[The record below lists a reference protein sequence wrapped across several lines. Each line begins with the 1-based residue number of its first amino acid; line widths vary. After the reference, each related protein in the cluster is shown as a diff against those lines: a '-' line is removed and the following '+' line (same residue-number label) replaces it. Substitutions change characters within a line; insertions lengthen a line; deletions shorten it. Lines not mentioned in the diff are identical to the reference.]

1 MQETTRRAHQPTR
14 VTVKPGICG
23 FTTTIEVTTNNKR
36 CLSIKIN
43 SDCDLV
49 NSLSKIIIELEQW
62 EVLKPRE
69 QSMVYL
75 GASKCSLH
83 SGCLVPCAI
92 IKATEVAAGL
102 ALPQDASIHFD
113 NTK

>member
-1 MQETTRRAHQPTR
+1 MGGTSQPIK
-14 VTVKPGICG
+14 VIVKAGICG
-23 FTTTIEVTTNNKR
+23 FTTTIEVTTTNKR
-36 CLSIKIN
+36 RLSVKIN

-49 NSLSKIIIELEQW
+49 NSLGKAIKELEQW
-62 EVLKPRE
+62 EALKPKE

-75 GASKCSLH
+75 SASKCSLH

-113 NTK
+113 NTKQGG